1 MHYRKLE
8 AAIAAGLLA
17 GSLAAP
23 ASAQESVLDRPI
35 DKEGWPTEITRR
47 PLTLARDMLE
57 VMVPLDVT
65 LSLRRAG
72 EPVFLAPS
80 VYYGVTDALTLGIR
94 HFLGLCLSGSDHGC
108 PKTYNDVSLDA
119 IWRVRHESG
128 SDLAMAASLNASPI
142 SDPFTLSGEVRLI
155 GRFGGPIALALA
167 PAINFGLNERD
178 TPLVKATAMAFP
190 LATFPFGWVEFS
202 AGNREFLSVPA
213 VITFQLTPALAVSVA
228 GALDGPLNPPA
239 GDFGDF
245 YRIPI
250 GLAVIASPT
259 NMIDAGASFTFLN
272 LFGKQPLGAEAVDQ
286 RGLQVFAALRI

>member
-8 AAIAAGLLA
+8 AAVAAGLLA

-23 ASAQESVLDRPI
+23 ASAQESVLDRPV

-142 SDPFTLSGEVRLI
+142 SDPFTLSGDS
-155 GRFGGPIALALA
+155 AA
-167 PAINFGLNERD
+167 PSRWRWRRPSTSGS
-178 TPLVKATAMAFP
+178 TSATRPSSRPRRWPSRSLPFP
-190 LATFPFGWVEFS
+190 S
-202 AGNREFLSVPA
+202 AGWNSR
-213 VITFQLTPALAVSVA
+213 
-228 GALDGPLNPPA
+228 
-239 GDFGDF
+239 
-245 YRIPI
+245 
-250 GLAVIASPT
+250 
-259 NMIDAGASFTFLN
+259 
-272 LFGKQPLGAEAVDQ
+272 
-286 RGLQVFAALRI
+286 RGTGNS